1 MKGKKGSSYVGVLI
15 FFAICTVLGGM
26 LGLSIVDAF
35 GNDMHWLQLV
45 GRLVEGMLLLLLA
58 FILQVVLHETGH
70 MVAGLLRGWSFISF
84 TILGFVLTKKEGRFH
99 LSRFAIPGV
108 GGQCLMMPPKD
119 GDSNFGIAFYNA
131 GGVLMNIAVVI
142 LSSVA
147 LLLHCSTLPWGVNI
161 LLGGLCLTGLFF
173 AITNGIPACHGG
185 IPNDGMN
192 IRELKKDAFST
203 HVFLDVMSMLGK
215 LQQGEWLDELK
226 VDYLTDGV
234 KVDYE
239 NPIHVMAVNFDI
251 SLAIARMDFEKAH
264 AIFKQMRP
272 EEDKIISIY
281 RMEMLYEKV
290 FLFLVS
296 PRDGVDVGDLIDS
309 DTLKYFEMQ
318 TIFRPTS
325 LRVKYAFA
333 RLYEGDEEK
342 AAIIYRQFQKTCESY
357 HIPGEVMSEKRL
369 VEYVRTLVP
378 TEV

>member
-1 MKGKKGSSYVGVLI
+1 M
-15 FFAICTVLGGM
+15 
-26 LGLSIVDAF
+26 VD
-35 GNDMHWLQLV
+35 
-45 GRLVEGMLLLLLA
+45 
-58 FILQVVLHETGH
+58 
-70 MVAGLLRGWSFISF
+70 
-84 TILGFVLTKKEGRFH
+84 
-99 LSRFAIPGV
+99 
-108 GGQCLMMPPKD
+108 
-119 GDSNFGIAFYNA
+119 
-131 GGVLMNIAVVI
+131 I
-142 LSSVA
+142 LSA
-147 LLLHCSTLPWGVNI
+147 Q
-161 LLGGLCLTGLFF
+161 
-173 AITNGIPACHGG
+173 
-185 IPNDGMN
+185 
-192 IRELKKDAFST
+192 E
-203 HVFLDVMSMLGK
+203 
-215 LQQGEWLDELK
+215 
-226 VDYLTDGV
+226 
-234 KVDYE
+234 VDYE
-239 NPIHVMAVNFDI
+239 NPILVMAVNFDI

-264 AIFKQMRP
+264 AIFKQMQP